1 MVELLE
7 RLGHEVVFPEE
18 QTCCGQMHFNTG
30 YVDEATAL
38 VRRFARVFAG
48 EEVIVC
54 PSGSCAGMVR
64 DAYPRVAELAGD
76 DGLARDVRALGER
89 VFELSEL
96 LVDVLGV
103 EDVGA
108 YYPHRVT
115 YHPTCHS
122 LRLLKV
128 GDKPLRLLRAVRGLE
143 LVELDEPYECCGFGG
158 TFAVKNADVSTAM
171 LADKVRHVLD
181 TRAEVCAAADNSCL
195 MHIGGGLARLR
206 TGHADRPPRRDPGGD
221 RVSRTDRVGLPR
233 RGARGAR
240 RHPAAPQHRQGDADD
255 PRQARADGRA
265 SSATG
270 RRCARPG
277 GRSRS
282 ARCATCPSTSS
293 GSRPRS
299 CGPAATST
307 GRATAPRPARS
318 SRASPRDHGSDEVIK
333 VKSLATD
340 EIGLNDALAE
350 RGISAWETD
359 LAELIVQLDPADEQS
374 HILVP
379 AIHRNRAEIRTLF
392 MRTLEDTERADR
404 RAGGARRGRP
414 PAPAAQ
420 VPLGAGGHLGRELL
434 HRRDRHGLRRR
445 VRGQRPHVHHAARRC
460 W

>member
-1 MVELLE
+1 VSENFPVNGVCHARIVRIALFITCFNDTLFPRTGRAVVELLE

-38 VRRFARVFAG
+38 VRRFSRVFAG
-48 EEVIVC
+48 EELIVC

-76 DGLARDVRALGER
+76 DGLARDVRALGVR

-143 LVELDEPYECCGFGG
+143 LIELAEPYECCGFGG
-158 TFAVKNADVSTAM
+158 TFAIKNADVSTAM

-206 TGHADRPPRRDPGGD
+206 TGT
-221 RVSRTDRVGLPR
+221 RTVHL
-233 RGARGAR
+233 AEIL
-240 RHPAAPQHRQGDADD
+240 
-255 PRQARADGRA
+255 
-265 SSATG
+265 
-270 RRCARPG
+270 
-277 GRSRS
+277 
-282 ARCATCPSTSS
+282 
-293 GSRPRS
+293 
-299 CGPAATST
+299 AAT
-307 GRATAPRPARS
+307 
-318 SRASPRDHGSDEVIK
+318 E
-333 VKSLATD
+333 
-340 EIGLNDALAE
+340 
-350 RGISAWETD
+350 
-359 LAELIVQLDPADEQS
+359 
-374 HILVP
+374 
-379 AIHRNRAEIRTLF
+379 
-392 MRTLEDTERADR
+392 
-404 RAGGARRGRP
+404 
-414 PAPAAQ
+414 
-420 VPLGAGGHLGRELL
+420 
-434 HRRDRHGLRRR
+434 
-445 VRGQRPHVHHAARRC
+445 
-460 W
+460 